1 MFGNSAYYHALVQD
15 YKILVIE
22 QKKKQ
27 NLTVWAWGRQLD
39 MLAAWVGPELMA
51 SPLMISVFYLT
62 VANFVGALFTLN
74 FIPRLN
80 NMSENFSLN
89 FNPI

>member
-1 MFGNSAYYHALVQD
+1 
-15 YKILVIE
+15 
-22 QKKKQ
+22 
-27 NLTVWAWGRQLD
+27 

-62 VANFVGALFTLN
+62 VASFVGALFTSN

-80 NMSENFSLN
+80 NMSQHFSLN
-89 FNPI
+89 FNLI